1 MLKKHTA
8 LSITALL
15 TTTVLL
21 SQAHAADW
29 YISANAAY
37 SDPSST
43 VFNDGT
49 NGPGTPKS
57 SIDSDMRYGIAV
69 GLEVL
74 PDLKIELEYSLAS
87 YDTDA
92 NRALG
97 NDTRAL
103 DSFGIDANL
112 DVDLLTLNVSY
123 EFQNTSQFT
132 PFIKGGVGSSFYD
145 ATGDLFVGSFGGSD
159 FEGFLPRTF
168 EYEGDGSEFAYFVS
182 AGVAMEISNQVEI
195 TLEYRY
201 NDLGEVATGY
211 DENGDRLQTNLDT
224 NDIQL
229 GLRYSF

>member
-1 MLKKHTA
+1 MSKKYNL
-8 LSITALL
+8 LSVAALL
-15 TTTVLL
+15 TTAAIS
-21 SQAHAADW
+21 SQAHAGDW
-29 YISANAAY
+29 YISANAGY
-37 SDPSST
+37 SDPSSK

-69 GLEVL
+69 GFEVL
-74 PDLKIELEYSLAS
+74 PALKVELEYSLAS

-92 NRALG
+92 NLALG
-97 NDTRAL
+97 NDSRAL
-103 DSFGIDANL
+103 DNFAIDANL

-123 EFQNTSQFT
+123 EFKNTSQFT

-145 ATGDLFVGSFGGSD
+145 ASGDLFVGSFGGSD
-159 FEGFLPRTF
+159 FGGFLPRTF
-168 EYEGDGSEFAYFVS
+168 EYEGDGNEFAYFVG
-182 AGVAMEISNQVEI
+182 AGVAMEVSNQVEV

-201 NDLGEVATGY
+201 SDLGEVATGY